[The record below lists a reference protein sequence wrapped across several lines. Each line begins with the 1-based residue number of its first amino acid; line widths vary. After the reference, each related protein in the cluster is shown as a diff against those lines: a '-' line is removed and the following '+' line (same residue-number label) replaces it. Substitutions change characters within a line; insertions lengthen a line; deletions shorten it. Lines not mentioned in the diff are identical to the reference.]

1 MSRPAKSLSVGAD
14 NSLHLSLGV
23 LALCFPLPEIQ
34 QIIDSCGK
42 ASRRIRDLPAA
53 VVAFYVIAISLYPSV
68 GYEAVLRW
76 LLCGLQWLGSGT
88 FRVSGKASLSRARQR
103 LGEEAM
109 RCIFEQKAL
118 PLANPLLKGSYWK
131 GFHVVAVDGSTL
143 ALQDTSSNREAF
155 GKSSNQNGE
164 GIYPMARCVV
174 LTEVGTHVI
183 FDARIGAYKECEL
196 RLAEPLLAARLR
208 AGMLCLAD
216 RLFTGHA
223 LWGKAAATGAHLVW
237 RAKTGFQLTRIKSLP
252 DGSWLA
258 RWKSSDRGNKIEHE
272 IRVVEYRLGNDSKAE
287 VHRLHTTLLDPSVAS
302 AEELAMFYPER
313 WEVELCIKES
323 KSVLRQNQL
332 TLRSKVAA
340 MVRQEFWGLLLAH
353 YIVRKMMAQA
363 ALERGVD
370 PDKLSFKSSV
380 EIIKAAQTG
389 PALSFPP

>member
-1 MSRPAKSLSVGAD
+1 MSRHAKSLSVGSE

-34 QIIDSCGK
+34 QIINSCGK
-42 ASRRIRDLPAA
+42 ASQRIRDLPAA
-53 VVAFYVIAISLYPSV
+53 VVAFYIIGISLYPSV
-68 GYEAVLRW
+68 GYEAVLQW
-76 LLCGLQWLGSGT
+76 LLCGLQWLGSGV

-103 LGEEAM
+103 LGEEPM
-109 RCIFEQKAL
+109 RVIFERKAL

-131 GFHVVAVDGSTL
+131 GLHVVAVDGSTL
-143 ALQDTSSNREAF
+143 ALQDTASNREVF

-164 GIYPMARCVV
+164 GLYPMARCVV

-183 FDARIGAYKECEL
+183 FDARIGAYKESEV
-196 RLAEPLLAARLR
+196 RLAEPMLAARLQP
-208 AGMLCLAD
+208 GMLCLAD
-216 RLFTGHA
+216 RLFAGHA

-237 RAKTGFQLTRIKSLP
+237 RAKTGLQLTPIKTLP
-252 DGSWLA
+252 DGSWLG
-258 RWKSSDRGNKIEHE
+258 RWKSSDRSTQIEHE
-272 IRVVEYRLGNDSKAE
+272 VRVVEYRLAGDSKGE
-287 VHRLHTTLLDPSVAS
+287 VHRLLTTLLEPSLAS

-313 WEVELCIKES
+313 WEVELSIKEC
-323 KSVLRQNQL
+323 KSVLRHNQV
-332 TLRSKVAA
+332 TLRSKLPE

-363 ALERGVD
+363 AIERGVD

-389 PALSFPP
+389 PTASFFP